1 MWLLN
6 QLWGDPMTADSL
18 KQRTAAT
25 RIPGRVMF
33 YFRLLVILAIL
44 FTIGLWLDYWIRG
57 ELGIAEKFL
66 SYAQGEWGRGV
77 LIGGG
82 ILYILLLSLPF
93 VPGVELGILLM
104 CAFGKEGIVF
114 VYLATVAGMSLAF
127 LIGRLIPRRWFDAG
141 LERLGNSQSCAG
153 PSDEIEKMAD
163 CISAG
168 RKHFPSWLK
177 SYLAKYRY
185 LTIAI
190 LVNLPGNYIL
200 GGGGGISIACGAS
213 RRISW
218 KGFLLTMVLAVSP
231 VPILVYLGIIQLEAL
246 FGV

>member
-1 MWLLN
+1 
-6 QLWGDPMTADSL
+6 MTAESF
-18 KQRTAAT
+18 KQGIAAT

-44 FTIGLWLDYWIRG
+44 ATMALWLDYWIRG
-57 ELGIAEKFL
+57 ELGMAEKFL
-66 SYAQGEWGRGV
+66 GFAQDEWGRGI

-82 ILYILLLSLPF
+82 MVYILLLSLPF

-104 CAFGKEGIVF
+104 CVFGKEGVVF
-114 VYLATVAGMSLAF
+114 VYFATVAGLCLAF
-127 LIGRLIPRRWFDAG
+127 LIGRLIPRRWIDSG
-141 LERLGNSQSCAG
+141 LERLGNSQSCSSQ
-153 PSDEIEKMAD
+153 SDEIEKLTD

-168 RKHFPSWLK
+168 HKHIPSWLK
-177 SYLAKYRY
+177 SYLVKYRY

-213 RRISW
+213 QRISW
-218 KGFLLTMVLAVSP
+218 KGFLVTIFLAVSP
-231 VPILVYLGIIQLEAL
+231 VPILVFLGIIQLEVF